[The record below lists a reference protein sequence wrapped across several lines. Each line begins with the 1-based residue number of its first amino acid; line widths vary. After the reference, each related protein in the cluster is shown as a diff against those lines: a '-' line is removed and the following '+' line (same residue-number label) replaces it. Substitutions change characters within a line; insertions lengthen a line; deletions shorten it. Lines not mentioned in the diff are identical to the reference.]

1 MKIKEAYFF
10 AKKAHEGQWR
20 INGEQYFKHPER
32 MFELLKT
39 KNVDSEVL
47 CAALLHDLVEDTP
60 VTLNEI
66 KKKFGEEIGFLV
78 DGMTKIKGD
87 LEGTARKF
95 EKYSKKDRRLLL
107 IKHADL
113 EENLSVLDFVKI
125 KEKEKVKNKYL
136 RFIDLLKRLSR
147 TKLEKS
153 WINELSKKAKKKFR
167 G

>member
-1 MKIKEAYFF
+1 MKIKEAYSF
-10 AKKAHEGQWR
+10 AEKAHEGQKR
-20 INGEQYFKHPER
+20 INKEPYFMHPKR
-32 MFELLKT
+32 MFQLLRK
-39 KNVDSEVL
+39 KGADSATL

-60 VTLNEI
+60 VTLDEI
-66 KKKFGEEIGFLV
+66 NKRFGKEVGFLV
-78 DGMTKIKGD
+78 DGMTKISGD

-107 IKHADL
+107 IKLADL

-125 KEKEKVKNKYL
+125 IEKEKVKNKYL

-153 WINELSKKAKKKFR
+153 WINELSKKAEKKFR
-167 G
+167 D